1 MSVITFFAILAL
13 SLIGLLHFY
22 WALGG
27 EVGMDIAVPTKDGK
41 RLINPGKMAAVI
53 VGIAL
58 FGFAMIAYVLYFY
71 DLSSSSYREYF
82 IISGW
87 ILSGI
92 FTLRGIGEFNAVGL
106 FKKIKSSE
114 FAYYDTRFYTPFALS
129 IGMVFGL
136 LTYRVY

>member
-1 MSVITFFAILAL
+1 MSLITILAIVAL

-27 EVGMDIAVPTKDGK
+27 VIGMDIAVPTENGQ
-41 RLINPGKMAAVI
+41 RLINPGKFAAVI

-58 FGFAMIAYVLYFY
+58 LGFAFVAYVLYFS
-71 DLSSSSYREYF
+71 DLSSSVYWDYF

-92 FTLRGIGEFNAVGL
+92 FTLRGIGEFNAIGL
-106 FKKIKSSE
+106 FKKIKSSK
-114 FAYYDTRFYTPFALS
+114 FAYYDTHFYTPFALAM
-129 IGMVFGL
+129 GMVFAAL
-136 LTYRVY
+136 AYRT

>member
-1 MSVITFFAILAL
+1 MIILTILAIVAL

-27 EVGMDIAVPTKDGK
+27 VTGMDIAVPTENGQ
-41 RLINPGKMAAVI
+41 RLINPGKVAAVI

-58 FGFAMIAYVLYFY
+58 FGFAFVAYILYFY
-71 DLSSSSYREYF
+71 DLSSSPYQDYF

-114 FAYYDTRFYTPFALS
+114 FAYYDTRFYTPFSLFM
-129 IGMVFGL
+129 GMVFAAL
-136 LTYRVY
+136 AYRV

>member
-1 MSVITFFAILAL
+1 MSVISIFAIVAL
-13 SLIGLLHFY
+13 SFIGLVHFY
-22 WALGG
+22 WAMGG
-27 EVGMDIAVPTKDGK
+27 IIGIDIAIPTENGK
-41 RLINPGKMAAVI
+41 PLINPGKIATVM
-53 VGIAL
+53 VGLVL
-58 FGFAMIAYVLYFY
+58 FGFAFVAYMLYFY
-71 DLSSSSYREYF
+71 DLFSSHYRDYF

-129 IGMVFGL
+129 IGLIFATL
-136 LTYRVY
+136 AYRVS